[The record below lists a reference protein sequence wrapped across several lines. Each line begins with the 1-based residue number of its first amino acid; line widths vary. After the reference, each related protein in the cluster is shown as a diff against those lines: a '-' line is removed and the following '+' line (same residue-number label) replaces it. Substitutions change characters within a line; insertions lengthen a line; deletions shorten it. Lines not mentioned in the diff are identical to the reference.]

1 MCSSLTMSL
10 FGGGSS
16 FGQSNVFGNTATA
29 ANTNPMKDFE
39 VRVLHWLQFST
50 GSVYISAV
58 DTPDVLL
65 LLFIRLSIKKEEKK
79 LTLELEV
86 GSYMQAL
93 IITFTL

>member
-1 MCSSLTMSL
+1 MSL

-39 VRVLHWLQFST
+39 VRVLRWLQYSA

-58 DTPDVLL
+58 DTLDVL
-65 LLFIRLSIKKEEKK
+65 
-79 LTLELEV
+79 
-86 GSYMQAL
+86 
-93 IITFTL
+93 

>member
-1 MCSSLTMSL
+1 MSL

-39 VRVLHWLQFST
+39 VRVLHWLHYST

-58 DTPDVLL
+58 DTHIL
-65 LLFIRLSIKKEEKK
+65 
-79 LTLELEV
+79 
-86 GSYMQAL
+86 
-93 IITFTL
+93 